1 MSLPLAATARVP
13 KSPISSPSRPQLTGV
28 EGVFIPRLGCWILGV
43 AATMMV
49 TLVCCYVITLWAIKG
64 KASLP
69 NKELKSLGLDEYS
82 TSPSGASIAV
92 TNEGGGAFRSLRY
105 S

>member
-1 MSLPLAATARVP
+1 MSSPLAATARAP

-28 EGVFIPRLGCWILGV
+28 EGVFIPRFGSWILGV

-49 TLVCCYVITLWAIKG
+49 TLVGCYVITLWAIKG

-82 TSPSGASIAV
+82 ASPSGASIAV
-92 TNEGGGAFRSLRY
+92 TNEGGGAFRSLRC